1 LTAKKANNRRMLGN
15 GLLTSI
21 DTVRDN
27 FNPLIGPYPGT
38 LAQSLSFEADGD
50 PLERNQAITLLF
62 AAD

>member
-1 LTAKKANNRRMLGN
+1 MLGN